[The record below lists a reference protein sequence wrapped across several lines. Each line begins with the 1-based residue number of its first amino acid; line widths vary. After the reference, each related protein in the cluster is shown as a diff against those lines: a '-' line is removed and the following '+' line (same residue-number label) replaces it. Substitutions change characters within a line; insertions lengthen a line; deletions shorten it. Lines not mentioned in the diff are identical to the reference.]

1 MGCASPDLA
10 AQNGIAWTLFGYNA
24 FLALM
29 GAFLAFDTREV
40 NSKFRESRMIGVAI
54 YNICVIGVVFVPFI
68 VTESVSFLTQNTLL
82 CIALILIPATTVLML
97 FVPKVVYTFR
107 PDLAP
112 EYYDDGSHKG
122 PHDSDGASKR
132 VSSSQMKYAM
142 NAPINDPKVTPDARK
157 ISQQEAQMD
166 VLDSFLHR
174 SKSNDYEG
182 SH

>member
-24 FLALM
+24 FLALV

-40 NSKFRESRMIGVAI
+40 NSQFRESRMIGVAI

-68 VTESVSFLTQNTLL
+68 VTNSVSFLIQNTLL
-82 CIALILIPATTVLML
+82 CIALILIPAITVLTL
-97 FVPKVVYTFR
+97 FAPKVVYILR

-112 EYYDDGSHKG
+112 EYDSSHKS
-122 PHDSDGASKR
+122 PHDSEGASKR
-132 VSSSQMKYAM
+132 VSSNQMKYAM
-142 NAPINDPKVTPDARK
+142 NSIVNDPKLTPDLRK
-157 ISQQEAQMD
+157 ISQQESEME
-166 VLDSFLHR
+166 VLDSFLHKT
-174 SKSNDYEG
+174 KSNDHEG